1 MCKKKKRNSWNFAQV
16 INLTTVSFN
25 NSLLQLLQEK
35 KTTNSTCMYCILFIF
50 MFHSS
55 ALSKLTPLEH

>member
-1 MCKKKKRNSWNFAQV
+1 MCIKKFDIVEISLRSSILQQFQ
-16 INLTTVSFN
+16 FN

-35 KTTNSTCMYCILFIF
+35 EKTSNSMYCILFIF

-55 ALSKLTPLEH
+55 ALSKWTPLEH

>member
-35 KTTNSTCMYCILFIF
+35 KTTNSMYCILFIF